1 MESLRFSVYSIISSS
16 YNESFT
22 SSLLI
27 WIRFISYL
35 IVVAR
40 TSNAMLNRRGESGH
54 PCLVPNFSGKALNF
68 SPLSI
73 ILLVGLS

>member
-1 MESLRFSVYSIISSS
+1 MESLRFSVYSIVSSS

-22 SSLLI
+22 PSLLI
-27 WIRFISYL
+27 WILFISYL

-40 TSNAMLNRRGESGH
+40 TSNAVLNRRGVSGY

-68 SPLSI
+68 SPPSI
-73 ILLVGLS
+73 ILAVGLS